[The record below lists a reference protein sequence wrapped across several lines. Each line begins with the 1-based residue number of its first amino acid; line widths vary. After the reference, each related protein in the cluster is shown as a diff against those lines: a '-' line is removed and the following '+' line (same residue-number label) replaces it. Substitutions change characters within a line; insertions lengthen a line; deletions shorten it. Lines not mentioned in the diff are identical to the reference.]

1 MKIAFVSDQFFP
13 RTSADSEQIISSLSA
28 LSDKAEVVL
37 LSASYLSQKKTH
49 NADLEKYYGREC
61 NFKLDFID
69 HLFKN
74 IRGIEKL
81 FFALRSAIRLKK
93 DDYELIY
100 TRNIPVVIAV
110 LALTN
115 FPVLFESY
123 RPWPNRNFFS
133 NWLFKRLAKVDRF
146 LGVIL
151 HSNFAKQSFLD
162 AGFKDEKLLVA
173 HNAFDFT
180 LYSETKP
187 ELVRK
192 KFNLPENRTITTYSG
207 RVTKKKGLLRMI
219 DLAKSFPDH
228 FFLIIG
234 SENYGEVEKKAEEY
248 KNIKIL
254 GWLDR
259 KTVFSILKASDILY
273 IPPTLIARDVSKN
286 TVLPIK
292 TFIYKASGTAIFGP
306 AVSDIKEVL
315 EHKQNAYLVPPDDDK
330 SEEIGFRELVSDKVL
345 RERIGNE
352 ASKQMRSNTW
362 DSRASKIIGFIY
374 LRINTLNSL

>member
-1 MKIAFVSDQFFP
+1 
-13 RTSADSEQIISSLSA
+13 
-28 LSDKAEVVL
+28 
-37 LSASYLSQKKTH
+37 
-49 NADLEKYYGREC
+49 
-61 NFKLDFID
+61 
-69 HLFKN
+69 
-74 IRGIEKL
+74 
-81 FFALRSAIRLKK
+81 
-93 DDYELIY
+93 
-100 TRNIPVVIAV
+100 
-110 LALTN
+110 
-115 FPVLFESY
+115 
-123 RPWPNRNFFS
+123 
-133 NWLFKRLAKVDRF
+133 
-146 LGVIL
+146 
-151 HSNFAKQSFLD
+151 
-162 AGFKDEKLLVA
+162 
-173 HNAFDFT
+173 
-180 LYSETKP
+180 
-187 ELVRK
+187 
-192 KFNLPENRTITTYSG
+192 
-207 RVTKKKGLLRMI
+207 MI
-219 DLAKSFPDH
+219 DLAKTFPDH

>member
-151 HSNFAKQSFLD
+151 HSNFAKQSFLEV
-162 AGFKDEKLLVA
+162 GFNENNLLVA
-173 HNAFDFT
+173 HNAFDFS
-180 LYSETKP
+180 LYNEINSE
-187 ELVRK
+187 EIRGN
-192 KFNLPENRTITTYSG
+192 FDLPKDKLIITYSG
-207 RVTKKKGLLRMI
+207 RITEEKGLLRI
-219 DLAKSFPDH
+219 IELAKRFPDQ
-228 FFLIIG
+228 FFLLIG
-234 SENYGEVEKKAEEY
+234 SEKNGEVEEKA
-248 KNIKIL
+248 KSIDNIKIL

-259 KTVFSILKASDILY
+259 KTVFSLLRASDILY
-273 IPPTLIARDVSKN
+273 LPPTLKAREISKN

-292 TFIYKASGTAIFGP
+292 TFIYKASGTPILGP
-306 AVSDIKEVL
+306 DIEDVAEVL
-315 EHKQNAYLVPPDDDK
+315 TNMKTAVLVEPDNLEKEIEGLETLVRDK
-330 SEEIGFRELVSDKVL
+330 ELRQRLGSSAKREMEKS
-345 RERIGNE
+345 
-352 ASKQMRSNTW
+352 TW
-362 DSRASKIIGFIY
+362 DNRAKSIFKFISEN
-374 LRINTLNSL
+374 ISDT